1 MWKESYL
8 FSLFLWFSFNIFNVS
23 LVFLFTP
30 NTIWKVSELQPHC
43 DKKTVGSVKN
53 THNGKAS
60 VTIPYSN
67 SSKGRQNKI
76 FHELKLLLLF
86 IKAGFFLCV
95 GKFVVKKKKVSNDKK
110 VLENQQLLYNNTTI
124 IYVNSTLIYLN
135 I

>member
-30 NTIWKVSELQPHC
+30 NTIWKVSELQQHC
-43 DKKTVGSVKN
+43 DKKTVKN

-86 IKAGFFLCV
+86 IIYLLFIKAGSFLCV
-95 GKFVVKKKKVSNDKK
+95 IKFVVK
-110 VLENQQLLYNNTTI
+110 
-124 IYVNSTLIYLN
+124 
-135 I
+135 